1 MTEKRFVVFV
11 PKQTGR
17 DDFRLVDS
25 CDRLLHNNKTDKFHK
40 LTYVSIRSIS
50 ETVTWSPNNTFFPAR
65 LRFPFCSDFWMYHRN
80 IFEKWRFLSHLI
92 ISFYN
97 QCANENSVLK
107 KRCLTQR
114 CELMPTKH
122 KFYEILAN

>member
-25 CDRLLHNNKTDKFHK
+25 CDRLLHNNKTEKFHK

-50 ETVTWSPNNTFFPAR
+50 ETATRRISNYCGYFALIFCFECIIVTD
-65 LRFPFCSDFWMYHRN
+65 LRNEDF
-80 IFEKWRFLSHLI
+80 
-92 ISFYN
+92 
-97 QCANENSVLK
+97 
-107 KRCLTQR
+107 
-114 CELMPTKH
+114 
-122 KFYEILAN
+122 